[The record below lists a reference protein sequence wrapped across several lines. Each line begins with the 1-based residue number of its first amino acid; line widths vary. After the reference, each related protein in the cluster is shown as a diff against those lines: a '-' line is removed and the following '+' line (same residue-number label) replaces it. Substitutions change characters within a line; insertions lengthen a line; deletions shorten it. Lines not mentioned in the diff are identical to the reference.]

1 MEEEDL
7 VGVVLASLGEGVPS
21 LVVGV
26 AYPAE
31 GAFLG
36 EVVPNHR
43 LEVEEEEASLMGE
56 GEEERLMT

>member
-36 EVVPNHR
+36 EVVPNH
-43 LEVEEEEASLMGE
+43 LQSNINGSNKWFKYMFK
-56 GEEERLMT
+56 